1 MKKTLTLIV
10 TSSLLSLSGCSMQ
23 QTYPKRFDTIT
34 DVYGDGVNENE
45 FAAAPIP
52 SKTTAVFDAPYA
64 DVFSVASTSVT
75 QNQWNIHSA
84 DEEAGVILATRA
96 IKDQFRTGNG
106 YKQVDRHYHYFIRID
121 EVSGD
126 QSRVQAV
133 AKTQG
138 GCLHANR
145 GALAAMSFG
154 ISEAYISRAMKEC
167 RDVGSKTMWAEGEK
181 SVKSELDNLVIVI
194 RNNLIALGYQ

>member
-1 MKKTLTLIV
+1 MKTTLNLMIAV
-10 TSSLLSLSGCSMQ
+10 SLLSLTGCAMQ
-23 QTYPKRFDTIT
+23 QAYPERFDTVT
-34 DVYGDGVNENE
+34 EVYGSGVTDDE
-45 FAAAPIP
+45 FAQAPLP
-52 SKTTAVFDAPYA
+52 SRTTAVFDAPYA

-84 DEEAGVILATRA
+84 NEDAGVILATRA

-106 YKQVDRHYHYFIRID
+106 YMPVDRQYHYFIRVD

-126 QSRVQAV
+126 QSRVRAV

-138 GCLHANR
+138 GCVHANR

-154 ISEAYISRAMKEC
+154 ISEAYISKAMKEC